1 MRKKRVRNKN
11 NKNPCRQRKHAKKYT
26 YKADGNYI
34 ISKLVKR
41 HQESYLR
48 NKRITQ
54 IIILKNSKIFE
65 VMDLKERNT
74 RAHKYNK

>member
-54 IIILKNSKIFE
+54 III
-65 VMDLKERNT
+65 
-74 RAHKYNK
+74 